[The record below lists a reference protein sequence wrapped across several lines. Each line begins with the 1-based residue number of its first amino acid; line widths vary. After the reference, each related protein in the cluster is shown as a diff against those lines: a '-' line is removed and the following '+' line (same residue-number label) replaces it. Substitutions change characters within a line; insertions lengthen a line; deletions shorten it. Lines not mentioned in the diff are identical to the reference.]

1 MLEVLTEIASLPA
14 MKELLS
20 IDSPISLIAPM
31 FFLTLCLVPVCATY
45 ATLRYQ
51 AKAIYRAITTRR
63 SAVLFVEPYTQ
74 AILSD
79 TCTEL
84 RKLRGTYAPSGRVE
98 LLKTICNEL
107 ESEVASSPL
116 SLSLLRQFQAYL
128 THESK
133 LLRSEQRKPQVIG
146 DDRRYYVGSHRGSA

>member
-84 RKLRGTYAPSGRVE
+84 
-98 LLKTICNEL
+98 LKTICNEL